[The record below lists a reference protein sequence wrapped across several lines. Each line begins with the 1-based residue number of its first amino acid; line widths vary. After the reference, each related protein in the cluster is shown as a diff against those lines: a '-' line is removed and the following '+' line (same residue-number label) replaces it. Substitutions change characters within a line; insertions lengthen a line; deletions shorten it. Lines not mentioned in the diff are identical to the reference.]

1 MPFLCQY
8 CKKFTSGIYKK
19 TAKGHGI
26 LTPHTA
32 PLQSFP
38 YFVFSLAYF
47 FSIDQHESFHTVKMS
62 EAFRFQ
68 RYRSRKVSPYW
79 HFQGLLP
86 MLPLYPRMSDMCILS
101 QWHFDGSGNH
111 LALVTALCRCID
123 NKVDFIRQGS
133 DPAHLV
139 SLQKSS

>member
-19 TAKGHGI
+19 TAKGQEI

-62 EAFRFQ
+62 EAFRFL

-111 LALVTALCRCID
+111 LCSCHD
-123 NKVDFIRQGS
+123 NKVDFTGKDQIQRIW
-133 DPAHLV
+133 
-139 SLQKSS
+139 

>member
-19 TAKGHGI
+19 TAKGQGI

-62 EAFRFQ
+62 EAFRFL
-68 RYRSRKVSPYW
+68 RYRSQKVSPYW

-101 QWHFDGSGNH
+101 QGISTDQETIS
-111 LALVTALCRCID
+111 ALVTALCRCID
-123 NKVDFIRQGS
+123 NKVDFTGKDQIQRIW
-133 DPAHLV
+133 
-139 SLQKSS
+139 